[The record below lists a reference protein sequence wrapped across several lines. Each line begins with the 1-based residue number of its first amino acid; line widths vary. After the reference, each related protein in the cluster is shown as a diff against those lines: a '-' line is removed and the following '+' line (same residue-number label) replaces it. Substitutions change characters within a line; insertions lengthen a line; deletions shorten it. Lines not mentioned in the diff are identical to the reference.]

1 MEQPP
6 IENKNFQEPLPQ
18 NMIFKTDVSKE
29 FLELEGKNS
38 RKNLRRPQPEP
49 QMMIREN
56 PEMRYGVNGT
66 EFIRREIKN
75 EIDKIKYQLENDKNT
90 LQMQLMQVK
99 VMLIPFFLLIIKLGG
114 SYQSC

>member
-1 MEQPP
+1 M

-18 NMIFKTDVSKE
+18 NMVFKTDVSKE

-38 RKNLRRPQPEP
+38 RKNLRRPHPEP
-49 QMMIREN
+49 QMMIKEN
-56 PEMRYGVNGT
+56 PEIRYGGNGT

-75 EIDKIKYQLENDKNT
+75 EIDKIRYQLENDKNT

-99 VMLIPFFLLIIKLGG
+99 VMKISFF
-114 SYQSC
+114 CW